1 MADGRVRPLCIS
13 EGNVSDHLLR
23 RRSITS
29 NFWVPFAESLLE
41 KGIEIR
47 DKKNLPWIPR
57 LRARRELKRRRA
69 DMDVSEDEDEDDEF
83 DEDE

>member
-1 MADGRVRPLCIS
+1 MADGRVRALRIS
-13 EGNVSDHLLR
+13 EGNVSDLLHR

-29 NFWVPFAESLLE
+29 NFWIPFAESLLE

-47 DKKNLPWIPR
+47 DKENLPWIPR
-57 LRARRELKRRRA
+57 IRAQCELKRRRA
-69 DMDVSEDEDEDDEF
+69 DVDGSEDEDEDDEF